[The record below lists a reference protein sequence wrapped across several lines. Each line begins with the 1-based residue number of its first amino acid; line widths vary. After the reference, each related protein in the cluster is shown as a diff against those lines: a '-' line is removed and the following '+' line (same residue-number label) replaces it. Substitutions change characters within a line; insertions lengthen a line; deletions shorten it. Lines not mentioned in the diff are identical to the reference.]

1 MQAKGQANISML
13 LYYLERHIEVDGD
26 DHGPISLKMIEELC
40 GDDEQ
45 KWNEVLESAKA
56 ALQMRIQLWNGVLA
70 SLKVAV

>member
-1 MQAKGQANISML
+1 
-13 LYYLERHIEVDGD
+13 
-26 DHGPISLKMIEELC
+26 LC